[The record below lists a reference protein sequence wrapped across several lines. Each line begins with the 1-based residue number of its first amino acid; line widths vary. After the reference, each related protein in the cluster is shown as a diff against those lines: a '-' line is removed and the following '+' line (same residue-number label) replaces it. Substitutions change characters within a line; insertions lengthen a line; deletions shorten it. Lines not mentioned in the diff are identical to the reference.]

1 MKVRLVL
8 FSIVAITSQCLH
20 AQPLQQGIG
29 QKGGRNAPAS
39 LHFSCVGAGRPIV
52 ILEAGGGWGAAD
64 WAKVQPGIGNLT
76 QVCSYDRDPDR
87 CCDEVIDDL
96 RSLYARR
103 PFPVHNVLVGHS
115 LGGLYVRRLAAR
127 FPDAAG
133 LVLVDSADEKQLTG
147 MIVPGLKPEL
157 IGPVRCPIQRSPS
170 SASRNLRDRQSTRT
184 GRGIARYPL
193 RARSTPQRSSPGCSG
208 RSIEPSPTAEATRF
222 TCEWMNPVLPA
233 GHHIAVTRTGV
244 VWDDGQACIADR
256 R

>member
-1 MKVRLVL
+1 VRLVL

-96 RSLYARR
+96 RSLLREASLPGSY
-103 PFPVHNVLVGHS
+103 VLVGHS
-115 LGGLYVRRLAAR
+115 LGGLYDRRLAAR

-157 IGPVRCPIQRSPS
+157 Y
-170 SASRNLRDRQSTRT
+170 RT
-184 GRGIARYPL
+184 GAMSDSEIAIFGQPEFTRPTVNKNWERN
-193 RARSTPQRSSPGCSG
+193 RAVSSP
-208 RSIEPSPTAEATRF
+208 RSKYSAEKLAR
-222 TCEWMNPVLPA
+222 L
-233 GHHIAVTRTGV
+233 
-244 VWDDGQACIADR
+244 
-256 R
+256 